1 MQRFM
6 RRALFP
12 RMLSLGAFAA
22 AITAAACGGSGDGK
36 QILTVYSPHGKE
48 LLAHYEL
55 GFEKA
60 NPGVDVQ
67 WLDMGSQE
75 ILERLRAE
83 KVNPQAD
90 VWFGA
95 PTEMFERATTEGLL
109 QPYIA
114 TWKGAIAPAAQDP
127 KGMWYGTYLTPEVI
141 AYNSDKVDS
150 ASAPRDWPQIL
161 DPKWKGHVVIR
172 DPVASGTMRAIFGII
187 LQRSIEM
194 TRSTDSGWAFLKGLD
209 ANTREYT
216 ANPAILYEKLKR
228 GDGWITLYNMPDIAT
243 LQQRTGAPVKYI
255 VPSSGTP
262 LLVDAIAVVKGTK
275 HAELAGKFIEY
286 VMTIESLK
294 FAADSLQRIPARTDV
309 PDSILPKW
317 VRDARLQIRPMNID
331 KRLMADSLNAW
342 MIHWDSQIRNRSNK
356 K

>member
-1 MQRFM
+1 MTAKFLNNRSLFVGC
-6 RRALFP
+6 ALLAT
-12 RMLSLGAFAA
+12 MFAG
-22 AITAAACGGSGDGK
+22 ACGGDKKST
-36 QILTVYSPHGKE
+36 ILTVYSPHGKE
-48 LLAHYEL
+48 LLEHYAQ

-67 WLDMGSQE
+67 WLDMGSQDV
-75 ILERLRAE
+75 LDRLRGE
-83 KVNPQAD
+83 KENPQAD

-95 PTEMFERATTEGLL
+95 PTEIFERAAKEGLL
-109 QPYIA
+109 EKYEP
-114 TWKGAIAPAAQDP
+114 TWKTAIAPAAQDEN
-127 KGMWYGTYLTPEVI
+127 GLWYGTYLTPEVI
-141 AYNSDKVDS
+141 AYNSEKVDS
-150 ASAPRDWPQIL
+150 ASAPRDWNDVL

-172 DPVASGTMRAIFGII
+172 DPIASGTMRAIFGAL
-187 LQRSIEM
+187 LQRSIEV
-194 TRSTDSGWAFLKGLD
+194 TGKTDSAWSFLRQLD
-209 ANTREYT
+209 ANTKEYT
-216 ANPAILYEKLKR
+216 INPALLYEKLKR

-243 LQQRTGAPVKYI
+243 LEQRTGAPVKYI

-275 HAELAGKFIEY
+275 HQELAQKYIEY

-317 VRDARLQIRPMNID
+317 IRDARVQIRPMGLD
-331 KRLMADSLNAW
+331 RHLMADSLNSW
-342 MIHWDSQIRNRSNK
+342 MQTWDSKVRNQSK

>member
-1 MQRFM
+1 Y
-6 RRALFP
+6 A
-12 RMLSLGAFAA
+12 
-22 AITAAACGGSGDGK
+22 
-36 QILTVYSPHGKE
+36 
-48 LLAHYEL
+48 L

-75 ILERLRAE
+75 VLERIRAE
-83 KVNPQAD
+83 KANPQAD

-95 PTEMFERATTEGLL
+95 PTEMFERATSEGLL
-109 QPYIA
+109 QKYVP
-114 TWKGAIAPAAQDP
+114 TWKSAISPAAQDTG
-127 KGMWYGTYLTPEVI
+127 GMWYGTYLTPEVI

-150 ASAPRDWPQIL
+150 ASAPRDWSQVV

-172 DPVASGTMRAIFGII
+172 DPVASGTMRAIFGAI
-187 LQRSIEM
+187 LQRSIES
-194 TRSTDSGWAFLKGLD
+194 TRSTDSGWAYLRQLD
-209 ANTREYT
+209 GNTREYA

-243 LQQRTGAPVKYI
+243 LQQRTGAPVKYM

-294 FAADSLQRIPARTDV
+294 FAADSLQRIPARNDV

-317 VRDARLQIRPMNID
+317 VRDARIQIRPMNVD
-331 KRLMADSLNAW
+331 RRLMADSLNSW
-342 MIHWDSQIRNRSNK
+342 MQQWDSKVRNRSPK
-356 K
+356 Q